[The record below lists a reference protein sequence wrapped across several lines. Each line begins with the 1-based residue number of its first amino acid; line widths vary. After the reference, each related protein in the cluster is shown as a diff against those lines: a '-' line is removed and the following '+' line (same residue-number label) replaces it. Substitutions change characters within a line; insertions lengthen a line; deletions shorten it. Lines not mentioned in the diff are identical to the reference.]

1 MSRNAHGAGTIRQR
15 PNGRWEA
22 RITIGRDTGTGKQ
35 IQKSIYGD
43 TQSEV
48 RKKLQAACI
57 SVDNNAYTAP
67 TKLTVSK
74 WLDIW
79 LNDYVISSVKPF
91 TYKSYETQ
99 CRVHIVPALGAIPLQ
114 VLNTHTIQTFYNG
127 LSKRG
132 LSPKTIKNIHGVL
145 HKALDKAVKIGYIN
159 SNASVFCELP
169 MMIKKEIS
177 PLTENNIKDFLK
189 ALENEEYSTLYI
201 TTLFTGVREGEIL
214 GLTWDCINFKDGT
227 ITINKQ
233 LQREKKTG
241 GKYILSP
248 TKNSNNRVITPAS
261 YVMNIL
267 VQERKKQAIAK
278 LKAGSLWD
286 NSMNLVFTNVSGQ
299 HLATHTVYKRYKK
312 IVANIGIPNARFHDL
327 RHTYAVTALQEGDNI
342 KTVQEALGHATASF
356 TLDVYGHVSD
366 KMKKESANRM
376 DNFIRNI
383 Q

>member
-177 PLTENNIKDFLK
+177 PLTENNIKDFLN

-214 GLTWDCINFKDGT
+214 GLTWDCVNFKDGT

-233 LQREKKTG
+233 LQREKKIG
-241 GKYILSP
+241 GKYILSS

-261 YVMNIL
+261 YVINIL
-267 VQERKKQAIAK
+267 VQERKKQATAK

-299 HLATHTVYKRYKK
+299 HLATHTVYKHYKK